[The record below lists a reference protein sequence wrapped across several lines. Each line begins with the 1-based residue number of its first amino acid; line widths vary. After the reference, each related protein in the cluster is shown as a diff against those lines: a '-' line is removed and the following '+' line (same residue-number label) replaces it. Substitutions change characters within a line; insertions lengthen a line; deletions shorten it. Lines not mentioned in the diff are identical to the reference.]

1 MIREL
6 ILLFFFPF
14 TDALFL
20 SSSRQ
25 MLEPIMEET
34 SEDEEC
40 AMNSWQQYD
49 QQSASD
55 AEGNVTEGDSTC
67 GASVSNGGNSFWS
80 SAESDTGSVIR
91 IEVTKGRVLI
101 CF

>member
-1 MIREL
+1 
-6 ILLFFFPF
+6 
-14 TDALFL
+14 
-20 SSSRQ
+20 

-40 AMNSWQQYD
+40 AMNSWHQYD
-49 QQSASD
+49 QSASD

-67 GASVSNGGNSFWS
+67 GASISNGGNSFWS

-91 IEVTKGRVLI
+91 IEVTKGRFFV
-101 CF
+101 CFKRRSK